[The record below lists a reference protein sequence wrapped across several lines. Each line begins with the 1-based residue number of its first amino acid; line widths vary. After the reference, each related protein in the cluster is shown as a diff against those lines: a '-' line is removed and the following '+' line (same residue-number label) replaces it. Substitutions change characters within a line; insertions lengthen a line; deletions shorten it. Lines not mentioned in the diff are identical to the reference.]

1 MACTTNIIFVD
12 NFIKKKISIDNKI
25 FSIFIFVLMISST
38 SSASEYR
45 PKNFEEIIGQDAIVK
60 TLNNAID
67 KDNIPQALLFCGP
80 RGVGKTSCARI
91 LAKTINNIDEDFE
104 YNIFELD
111 AASNNSVEDIRNITD
126 QIRIPPQKGRYKVYI
141 IDEVHM
147 LSNQAFNAFL
157 KSLEEPP
164 KHVVFILATTEK
176 NKILPTI
183 LSRCQIYDFKK
194 VDNKSITNLLIK
206 ICKEKKIKHQDGSL
220 LLIAERS
227 DGSIRDSLSIFDRL
241 VSFTDYNL
249 TLDEVTSNL
258 NIIDFDTYFRL
269 SDLIN
274 NKDIPGILCLYN
286 EIYDKGFDDLNFL
299 NGLSKHLRELLVYR
313 LNSNDK
319 LSDHKS
325 ELSKRYIEHSKNIL
339 DKDLILMIE
348 IINETLVNYQ
358 RVNDKR
364 MHIELCLMKIASLD
378 SIKKKKSLIKTTE
391 LKVSKQKEILEI
403 EDKDSSK
410 LFKQPQIN
418 DISSLSIASLN
429 FKKSVEDESDNVD
442 IELPNDDFTDNDFEI
457 AWKKFCEL
465 EKKDGNNNI
474 LSLLKMNQPFINDNL
489 IIINTIN
496 KMNYKEMN
504 GYKSKIQTFI
514 SKELNNYS
522 IIVDVKLSEETDK
535 KKFLNSKEKL
545 EMIQKNNESIISLI
559 EEFSLR
565 I

>member
-1 MACTTNIIFVD
+1 
-12 NFIKKKISIDNKI
+12 
-25 FSIFIFVLMISST
+25 MISST

-67 KDNIPQALLFCGP
+67 KENIPQALLFCGP

-91 LAKTINNIDEDFE
+91 FAKTINNLEENFE

-111 AASNNSVEDIRNITD
+111 AASNNSVDDIRNITD

-164 KHVVFILATTEK
+164 EHVVFILATTEK

-194 VDNKSITNLLIK
+194 VDSKSITNLLIK
-206 ICKEKKIKHQDGSL
+206 ICKEKKINHQDGSL

-241 VSFTDYNL
+241 VSFTDSNL
-249 TLDEVTSNL
+249 TLEEVTSNL
-258 NIIDFDTYFRL
+258 NIIDFNTYFRL

-274 NKDIPGILCLYN
+274 DKDIPGILSLYDD
-286 EIYDKGFDDLNFL
+286 IYNKGFDDLNFL

-358 RVNDKR
+358 RINDKR

-378 SIKKKKSLIKTTE
+378 SIKKK
-391 LKVSKQKEILEI
+391 
-403 EDKDSSK
+403 
-410 LFKQPQIN
+410 
-418 DISSLSIASLN
+418 
-429 FKKSVEDESDNVD
+429 
-442 IELPNDDFTDNDFEI
+442 
-457 AWKKFCEL
+457 
-465 EKKDGNNNI
+465 
-474 LSLLKMNQPFINDNL
+474 NL
-489 IIINTIN
+489 
-496 KMNYKEMN
+496 
-504 GYKSKIQTFI
+504 
-514 SKELNNYS
+514 
-522 IIVDVKLSEETDK
+522 
-535 KKFLNSKEKL
+535 
-545 EMIQKNNESIISLI
+545 
-559 EEFSLR
+559 
-565 I
+565 

>member
-1 MACTTNIIFVD
+1 
-12 NFIKKKISIDNKI
+12 
-25 FSIFIFVLMISST
+25 MISST

-45 PKNFEEIIGQDAIVK
+45 PKNFEEMIGQDAIVK
-60 TLNNAID
+60 TLKNAIK

-91 LAKTINNIDEDFE
+91 LAKTINNIEEELE

-164 KHVVFILATTEK
+164 EHVIFILATTEK

-194 VDNKSITNLLIK
+194 VDSKSIIKLLVK
-206 ICKEKKIKHQDGSL
+206 ICKEKKIKHEDGSL
-220 LLIAERS
+220 SLIADRS

-241 VSFTDYNL
+241 VSFTDSNL

-258 NIIDFDTYFRL
+258 NILDFNTYFKL
-269 SDLIN
+269 SELIN
-274 NKDIPGILCLYN
+274 GKDIPGILHLYN
-286 EIYDKGFDDLNFL
+286 DIYNKGFDDLNFL
-299 NGLSKHLRELLVYR
+299 NGLSRHLRELLVYR
-313 LNSNDK
+313 FNSFDK
-319 LSDHKS
+319 LSDHKN
-325 ELSKRYIEHSKNIL
+325 ELSKKYVEHSKNIL
-339 DKDLILMIE
+339 DQDLILMIE
-348 IINETLVNYQ
+348 LINDTLVNYQ
-358 RVNDKR
+358 KVNDKR
-364 MHIELCLMKIASLD
+364 MHIELCLMKLASLD
-378 SIKKKKSLIKTTE
+378 STKKKKSLIKTTE
-391 LKVSKQKEILEI
+391 LKSSIEKELIAI
-403 EDKDSSK
+403 KDKDSDK
-410 LFKQPQIN
+410 LFKQSQIKN
-418 DISSLSIASLN
+418 ISSLSIASLN
-429 FKKSVEDESDNVD
+429 FKKSIEEESQDVD
-442 IELPNDDFTDNDFEI
+442 LELPNDDFTDNDFEI

-474 LSLLKMNQPFINDNL
+474 LSLLKMNQPFIIDNV

-496 KMNYKEMN
+496 KMNYKEVK

-522 IIVDVKLSEETDK
+522 ISIDVKLSEETDK
-535 KKFLNSKEKL
+535 KKFLDSKEKL
-545 EMIQKNNESIISLI
+545 KMIQENNDSIISLI
-559 EEFSLR
+559 EEFNLR

>member
-1 MACTTNIIFVD
+1 
-12 NFIKKKISIDNKI
+12 
-25 FSIFIFVLMISST
+25 MISST

-67 KDNIPQALLFCGP
+67 KENIPQALLFCGP

-91 LAKTINNIDEDFE
+91 FAKTINNLEENFE

-111 AASNNSVEDIRNITD
+111 AASNNSVDDIRNITD

-164 KHVVFILATTEK
+164 EHVVFILATTEK

-194 VDNKSITNLLIK
+194 VDSKSITNLLIK
-206 ICKEKKIKHQDGSL
+206 ICKEKKINHQDGSL

-241 VSFTDYNL
+241 VSFTDSNL
-249 TLDEVTSNL
+249 TLEEVTSNL
-258 NIIDFDTYFRL
+258 NIIDFNTYFRL

-274 NKDIPGILCLYN
+274 DKDIPGILSLYDD
-286 EIYDKGFDDLNFL
+286 IYNKGFDDLNFL

-358 RVNDKR
+358 RINDKR

-378 SIKKKKSLIKTTE
+378 SIKKKKI
-391 LKVSKQKEILEI
+391 
-403 EDKDSSK
+403 
-410 LFKQPQIN
+410 FN
-418 DISSLSIASLN
+418 
-429 FKKSVEDESDNVD
+429 
-442 IELPNDDFTDNDFEI
+442 
-457 AWKKFCEL
+457 
-465 EKKDGNNNI
+465 
-474 LSLLKMNQPFINDNL
+474 
-489 IIINTIN
+489 
-496 KMNYKEMN
+496 
-504 GYKSKIQTFI
+504 
-514 SKELNNYS
+514 
-522 IIVDVKLSEETDK
+522 
-535 KKFLNSKEKL
+535 
-545 EMIQKNNESIISLI
+545 
-559 EEFSLR
+559 
-565 I
+565 